1 MQGKKESYKYQDG
14 RDFRL
19 EDGRNK
25 PGYMSLY
32 RDEFL
37 HLYRTCSKTAIG
49 LYGFVGTTVSGNV
62 QGYNVGGKV
71 LQEALG
77 AGRSTLYEA
86 LGQLVDAG
94 LVERSTR
101 DGRTVIRLVDVWK
114 SRKQDFN
121 LSESSDNSRPKVRT
135 NREDNSYSNSKKTI
149 PPSPPGGNKES
160 DELVTRI
167 QKLLLES
174 EQALE
179 AVNKGISKKEM
190 LKDCP
195 YGENA
200 PFPLGWIMHR
210 LRETGWNGTYR
221 KRHIL
226 LAIETAANDE
236 TLQEAKSAF
245 EEQQVEDQRVNL
257 VDHIEGLRD
266 ILKLW
271 EDRDDFSAAERTR
284 LQISESESELA
295 TLLTL

>member
-121 LSESSDNSRPKVRT
+121 LSELSDNSRPESRT
-135 NREDNSYSNSKKTI
+135 NREDNSNSNSKKTI
-149 PPSPPGGNKES
+149 PPIPQGKNPELVMRIQNLLVES
-160 DELVTRI
+160 DELERTRKAFEDGCSDALTYVMGRLDDTGWKGTNRKRDI
-167 QKLLLES
+167 
-174 EQALE
+174 LE
-179 AVNKGISKKEM
+179 AMK
-190 LKDCP
+190 
-195 YGENA
+195 
-200 PFPLGWIMHR
+200 
-210 LRETGWNGTYR
+210 
-221 KRHIL
+221 
-226 LAIETAANDE
+226 TAANDE
-236 TLQEAKSAF
+236 TLQETQKAF
-245 EEQQVEDQRVNL
+245 EEQQVEDQREKL
-257 VDHIEGLRD
+257 VDHIEGLRE
-266 ILKLW
+266 ILQLW
-271 EDRDDFSAAERTR
+271 EERDDMRAADKTR
-284 LQISESESELA
+284 LQISESESELE
-295 TLLTL
+295 TLLTV

>member
-49 LYGFVGTTVSGNV
+49 LYAFVGTTVSGNV
-62 QGYNVGGKV
+62 QGFNVGGKV
-71 LQEALG
+71 LQEELG

-121 LSESSDNSRPKVRT
+121 LSELSDNSGPVSRT
-135 NREDNSYSNSKKTI
+135 TREDNSYSNSKKTI
-149 PPSPPGGNKES
+149 PPSPQRGNRA
-160 DELVTRI
+160 LVLRI
-167 QKLLLES
+167 QKILVESNDLERTQKAFEDGCSDSLLY
-174 EQALE
+174 
-179 AVNKGISKKEM
+179 VTR
-190 LKDCP
+190 
-195 YGENA
+195 
-200 PFPLGWIMHR
+200 R
-210 LRETGWNGTYR
+210 LVETGWKGTNR
-221 KRHIL
+221 KRDIL
-226 LAIETAANDE
+226 EAMKTAANDE
-236 TLQEAKSAF
+236 ALQETQKAF
-245 EEQQVEDQRVNL
+245 EEQQVEAQRENL
-257 VDHIEGLRD
+257 VEHLESLRG
-266 ILKLW
+266 ILEMW
-271 EDRDDFSAAERTR
+271 EDRDDIRAAEKTR
-284 LQISESESELA
+284 LQISESENELE
-295 TLLTL
+295 TLLAG